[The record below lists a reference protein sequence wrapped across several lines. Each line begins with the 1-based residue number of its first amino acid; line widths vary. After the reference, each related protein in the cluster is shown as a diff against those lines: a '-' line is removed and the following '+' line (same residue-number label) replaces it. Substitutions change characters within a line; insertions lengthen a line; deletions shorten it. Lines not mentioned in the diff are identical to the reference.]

1 MQTLM
6 HCNLFKVCTFVVIC
20 GVKISPTFSA
30 HKFCE
35 LKGPDG
41 EEEHLCLAYFPGQ
54 LEVE

>member
-1 MQTLM
+1 M
-6 HCNLFKVCTFVVIC
+6 HCNLFKVCTFVVTC
-20 GVKISPTFSA
+20 GIKISPTFSA

-35 LKGPDG
+35 LKDPDG